1 MSDGSRDA
9 LAVLGLLPVWRLR
22 PEFAPAHVPD
32 HETPVDPVSASETL
46 PTAEVRFVV
55 MASGPQ
61 TQALWKQ
68 ILVASR
74 GLSGLHAAMLQ
85 ATIFSTVQRDRLQ
98 SVLRDAPAA
107 ARFILLADVD
117 LSDPFEALV
126 AASSHGAVVRLPALD
141 RLLLNPNEKRELW
154 AQLVLL
160 HRERLALAEG
170 AADH

>member
-9 LAVLGLLPVWRLR
+9 LTVLGLLPVWRLR
-22 PEFAPAHVPD
+22 PEFAPAQTPD
-32 HETPVDPVSASETL
+32 HDAPVDLVSTNEVL

-68 ILVASR
+68 ILMASR

-98 SVLRDAPAA
+98 SVLRDAPTGT
-107 ARFILLADVD
+107 RFILLADVD
-117 LSDPFEALV
+117 LSDPFAAMV
-126 AASSHGAVVRLPALD
+126 AASPHGAVVRLPALD
-141 RLLLNPNEKRELW
+141 RLLLNPTEKRAFW

-160 HRERLALAEG
+160 HRERLAFGEG